1 MAITVAWFCLHLSRR
16 GRLSGVADRIVV
28 EKRVHRMKIFRN
40 GRLLC
45 DYRVALG
52 RSPAGHK
59 QVEGDQRTPEGLY
72 VIDFHKADS
81 DFHRALHISY
91 PNADDIARA
100 RRRGISPGGDIM
112 IHGLPN
118 GMAWIGRAHLVRD
131 WTAGCI
137 AVTDGE
143 IDEIWQLIPD
153 GTPIEIGP

>member
-1 MAITVAWFCLHLSRR
+1 M
-16 GRLSGVADRIVV
+16 
-28 EKRVHRMKIFRN
+28 
-40 GRLLC
+40 
-45 DYRVALG
+45 ALG

-59 QVEGDQRTPEGLY
+59 QEEGDQRTPEGLY

-91 PNADDIARA
+91 PNADDIAQA
-100 RRRGISPGGDIM
+100 RRRGIPPGGDIM

-118 GMAWIGRAHLVRD
+118 GMAWIGRAHLAQD

-137 AVTDGE
+137 AVTDAE

-153 GTPIEIGP
+153 GTPIEIRP